1 MAGNLMNYFSTI
13 RTNLDTVP
21 KKILTGLLAVLIL
34 VMGFVTVH
42 RAVFSK
48 SQRSDVTVYIA
59 AGQAVWNGTDIY
71 KAQNARGWLY
81 VYPPPF
87 ALVCAL
93 LALVPVWV
101 SVLGW
106 YLMALGL
113 LAWAMHLCIKMVT
126 GKNQFWLYFLAFV
139 FIAPAFIQNTAEG
152 QASILMLWLVTGA
165 ICWEREGRNIHAALC
180 LAGAIL
186 LKAFPVALLAFY
198 LWRRRWRFI
207 VWTLGAVLVGGLIL
221 PAIFFGWQRNL
232 TYWKEWTTIVA
243 GPSLGDNAE
252 RAASQLNGQLLDFGK
267 RDNYALPAILWRVT
281 HREESRLIANGLG
294 LIMAVIMLL
303 VAGWQ
308 RKRNELWIISA
319 GLVWLLLILPV
330 SQLHYHLLLL
340 LPVTMLVSQRKSRPV
355 QIVLIGYAIA
365 NLVTLPWSAAQNA
378 GIIGW
383 AMLALWGA
391 LVVLAATTET
401 PRE

>member
-1 MAGNLMNYFSTI
+1 MASNLMNCFAIILASLNT
-13 RTNLDTVP
+13 TP
-21 KKILTGLLAVLIL
+21 KKILAGLISILIL
-34 VMGFVTVH
+34 VMAFVTVH
-42 RAVFSK
+42 RAVYSK
-48 SQRSDVTVYIA
+48 SQRSDITVYVA

-71 KAQNARGWLY
+71 EAHNARGWLY

-93 LALVPVWV
+93 LALIPVWV

-106 YLMALGL
+106 YFMSLGL
-113 LAWAMHLCIKMVT
+113 LAWALHLCVNKVA
-126 GKNQFWLYFLAFV
+126 GQNQFWLYFLAFI

-165 ICWEREGRNIHAALC
+165 ICWELDGRSICAALC

-198 LWRRRWRFI
+198 LWRRRWRF
-207 VWTLGAVLVGGLIL
+207 VLWTLGAVLVGGLIL
-221 PAIFFGWQRNL
+221 PAIFFGWQGNL

-243 GPSLGDNAE
+243 GPSLGDNTT
-252 RAASQLNGQLLDFGK
+252 RAASQLSGQLLDLGK

-281 HREESRLIANGLG
+281 HREEFRLIANGLG

-355 QIVLIGYAIA
+355 QIILIGYVIA

-378 GIIGW
+378 GVIGW

-391 LVVLAATTET
+391 LVVLAATTEK

>member
-1 MAGNLMNYFSTI
+1 
-13 RTNLDTVP
+13 
-21 KKILTGLLAVLIL
+21 
-34 VMGFVTVH
+34 
-42 RAVFSK
+42 
-48 SQRSDVTVYIA
+48 
-59 AGQAVWNGTDIY
+59 
-71 KAQNARGWLY
+71 
-81 VYPPPF
+81 
-87 ALVCAL
+87 
-93 LALVPVWV
+93 
-101 SVLGW
+101 
-106 YLMALGL
+106 
-113 LAWAMHLCIKMVT
+113 
-126 GKNQFWLYFLAFV
+126 
-139 FIAPAFIQNTAEG
+139 
-152 QASILMLWLVTGA
+152 
-165 ICWEREGRNIHAALC
+165 
-180 LAGAIL
+180 L

-198 LWRRRWRFI
+198 LWRRRWRF
-207 VWTLGAVLVGGLIL
+207 VLWTLGAVLVGGLIL
-221 PAIFFGWQRNL
+221 PAIFFGWQGNL

-243 GPSLGDNAE
+243 GPSLGDNTT
-252 RAASQLNGQLLDFGK
+252 RAASQLSGQLLDLGK

-281 HREESRLIANGLG
+281 HREEFRLIANGLG

-355 QIVLIGYAIA
+355 QIILIGYVIA

-378 GIIGW
+378 GVIGW

-391 LVVLAATTET
+391 LVVLAATTEK

>member
-106 YLMALGL
+106 YLMALG
-113 LAWAMHLCIKMVT
+113 
-126 GKNQFWLYFLAFV
+126 
-139 FIAPAFIQNTAEG
+139 
-152 QASILMLWLVTGA
+152 
-165 ICWEREGRNIHAALC
+165 
-180 LAGAIL
+180 
-186 LKAFPVALLAFY
+186 
-198 LWRRRWRFI
+198 
-207 VWTLGAVLVGGLIL
+207 
-221 PAIFFGWQRNL
+221 
-232 TYWKEWTTIVA
+232 
-243 GPSLGDNAE
+243 
-252 RAASQLNGQLLDFGK
+252 
-267 RDNYALPAILWRVT
+267 
-281 HREESRLIANGLG
+281 
-294 LIMAVIMLL
+294 
-303 VAGWQ
+303 
-308 RKRNELWIISA
+308 
-319 GLVWLLLILPV
+319 
-330 SQLHYHLLLL
+330 
-340 LPVTMLVSQRKSRPV
+340 
-355 QIVLIGYAIA
+355 
-365 NLVTLPWSAAQNA
+365 
-378 GIIGW
+378 
-383 AMLALWGA
+383 
-391 LVVLAATTET
+391 
-401 PRE
+401 

>member
-34 VMGFVTVH
+34 VMGVVTVH

-106 YLMALGL
+106 YLMSLGL
-113 LAWAMHLCIKMVT
+113 LAWTMHLCVKMVT

-165 ICWEREGRNIHAALC
+165 ICWELDGRNIRAALC